1 MPLSS
6 GSVAFQEGPRWR
18 GWKGLGRR
26 AAAGTNPQTP
36 VSFCPNF
43 SQVAQ
48 TRKARARLVTR
59 RRRETPGSAPPS
71 RPRPPQ
77 LARENHRVQVTVL
90 VKVPRTAAIHLRRWG
105 APFPSLGFP
114 FINSTNFEHLLCSRG
129 YTHEQNTHSCLHGV
143 WFKREGRQPLCHTV
157 INYKPHPTP
166 KCPPEPSIGL

>member
-6 GSVAFQEGPRWR
+6 GSVAFQEGPRRR

-77 LARENHRVQVTVL
+77 LARENHRVQVPMHPQ
-90 VKVPRTAAIHLRRWG
+90 PRPLSGAAL
-105 APFPSLGFP
+105 SLGAQP
-114 FINSTNFEHLLCSRG
+114 QPPPRRKRPSPRAVDRLNSHLS
-129 YTHEQNTHSCLHGV
+129 SCPG
-143 WFKREGRQPLCHTV
+143 P
-157 INYKPHPTP
+157 
-166 KCPPEPSIGL
+166 